1 LSITYLARI
10 NIKVLIFCALFFV
23 VSPIVSWAQTRKV
36 LPYDHKVDDLANG
49 LRVVTVPTD
58 YPNLVSLY
66 IVVGTGSSNE
76 VEENKSG
83 YAHFFE
89 RLMFRDSENFAPGRF
104 DEVMKKAGASSN
116 ASTSDD
122 RTVYHETF
130 AKENLDAIM
139 RLEADRF

>member
-1 LSITYLARI
+1 MKI
-10 NIKVLIFCALFFV
+10 LIFCALFFV
-23 VSPIVSWAQTRKV
+23 VSAFVSSAQTRKV
-36 LPYDHKVDDLANG
+36 LPYEYKVDDLSNG

-66 IVVGTGSSNE
+66 IVVGTGSRNE

-89 RLMFRDSENFAPGRF
+89 HLMFRGSENFAPGRF
-104 DEVMKKAGASSN
+104 NEVMKKAGASSN
-116 ASTSDD
+116 AYTSDD

-130 AKENLDAIM
+130 AKEDLDEIM
-139 RLEADRF
+139 RLEADRFQKLKFSIEQ

>member
-1 LSITYLARI
+1 M
-10 NIKVLIFCALFFV
+10 FFV
-23 VSPIVSWAQTRKV
+23 VSAIVSSAQTRKV
-36 LPYDHKVDDLANG
+36 FPYEHKVDDLANG

-89 RLMFRDSENFAPGRF
+89 HLMFSGSRLLFTLKIIDLNKCYRTRLNFTRYNF
-104 DEVMKKAGASSN
+104 FNSK
-116 ASTSDD
+116 TFSD
-122 RTVYHETF
+122 
-130 AKENLDAIM
+130 
-139 RLEADRF
+139 

>member
-1 LSITYLARI
+1 MSITYLARI

-83 YAHFFE
+83 YAHF
-89 RLMFRDSENFAPGRF
+89 LN
-104 DEVMKKAGASSN
+104 
-116 ASTSDD
+116 T
-122 RTVYHETF
+122 
-130 AKENLDAIM
+130 
-139 RLEADRF
+139 